1 MRITP
6 TLFNFTLN
14 PDAGMR
20 LDMRA
25 MFDIVAR
32 THQFPLRLNGQ
43 DIVDFLQIDTVLA
56 CLPGGRGCVGKERL
70 GRTLHDRQVALVDAS
85 GVKYNPAR
93 PGARYGFLHLIGFV
107 QYKDGK
113 QNKIVIPVEPT
124 GVIGLR
130 AGSSS
135 LSAFDPNENVTQN
148 RLLQSISEIETIL
161 FKLLNIPKRN
171 EPKMAMLNAYFNIF
185 TDKTGK
191 DRPRITNFVRFLRD
205 FYNTLPE
212 LKDKY
217 NQGTTPW
224 LKIQGGP
231 TVMKSSFKPK
241 FENSSEL
248 HKNFKKNV
256 HSPPTF
262 TMSPYG
268 HVELM
273 GAKSFVGIKTA
284 YNIIV
289 QAARIMKEQQLVAF
303 QAPEIEQTGTA
314 TRARVKKNLDISKY
328 FPISFSKKDSALLIN
343 KKSCDKYPK
352 NFVTYLADINGIPSR
367 GKIGTVCQRL
377 YDLPQLVQIAG
388 EKEATVEQP
397 IRTKLNR
404 KGVPQITVHG
414 RQCKTMS
421 KKDIKKHAEEYNI
434 DPNLPVKEICRL
446 LAVAV
451 NGVPTVSTLDN
462 LPENAIHRFAR
473 SKRTID
479 FFRVYNPEKPLNELQ
494 QIARDVWTGLMDDE
508 QRRQWIRKHL
518 HDSPVSSSPTTGS
531 SINTSPGS
539 KKSSPGS
546 NKSASIGSKKSAS
559 VNTPSSNFLHSLY
572 GNNSSP
578 GSKKSSPGSKK
589 SASVNTP
596 SSNFLHSLYGNN
608 SSPGSKKSASGS
620 NDAMMRFVT
629 HRNII
634 ARLRSNHPGKSR
646 TQLVQMAKNAWKND
660 YDNEAR
666 RNWLASHPDPNSEAA
681 MFRFVTHQNIIDR
694 LRNDNPDKTLKQLVQ
709 MAKNAWANDYAN
721 REARVNWLGN
731 HDRNMPANGATAL
744 LLANSPPKTRVV
756 RKDSYYVVE
765 PVNGTFKK
773 VMCASKSLVQLKK
786 LAEDEGVSTH
796 GTKKDICERI
806 ALYRNAKGRPVIIE
820 PAANKGTE
828 RTTPC
833 EKKTLKFLQN
843 LAKQMRVGA
852 SGTKH
857 ELCKRMSA

>member
-262 TMSPYG
+262 TVSPYG

-328 FPISFSKKDSALLIN
+328 FPISFSKKDRALLIN

-518 HDSPVSSSPTTGS
+518 HDSPVSSSPTAGS

-539 KKSSPGS
+539 KKSASIGS
-546 NKSASIGSKKSAS
+546 NKS
-559 VNTPSSNFLHSLY
+559 
-572 GNNSSP
+572 SP
-578 GSKKSSPGSKK
+578 DSKK

-666 RNWLASHPDPNSEAA
+666 RNWLASHPESVLPDPNSEAA

>member
-262 TMSPYG
+262 TVSPYG

-328 FPISFSKKDSALLIN
+328 FPISFSKKDRALLIN

-518 HDSPVSSSPTTGS
+518 HDSPVSSSPTAGS

-539 KKSSPGS
+539 KKS
-546 NKSASIGSKKSAS
+546 ASI
-559 VNTPSSNFLHSLY
+559 
-572 GNNSSP
+572 
-578 GSKKSSPGSKK
+578 GSKK

-666 RNWLASHPDPNSEAA
+666 RNWLASHPESVLPDPNSEAA

>member
-25 MFDIVAR
+25 MFDTVAR

-328 FPISFSKKDSALLIN
+328 FPISFSKKDRALLIN

-539 KKSSPGS
+539 

-559 VNTPSSNFLHSLY
+559 VNTP
-572 GNNSSP
+572 G
-578 GSKKSSPGSKK
+578 
-589 SASVNTP
+589 
-596 SSNFLHSLYGNN
+596 SNFLHSLYGNN